1 MKKILYSGALILSL
15 CLTACSNTENY
26 SPQEIL
32 DQTMQ
37 ETSEISTY
45 YGEYVMDMGD
55 GKPTTFKHWEKDG
68 KRRIEMTEDNGAK
81 TIVVNDG
88 RMVTSYNIQDKTAM
102 RFSVTDQDGQ
112 SFVPPSLKEQAQ
124 SMLKLVQDTHD
135 ISVGKEEKIAGH
147 NTYHLIAKAK
157 DEKSLIGDLEI
168 WVDKKTWVTLKS
180 ISTSE
185 DLTLTTE
192 YTVFDPE
199 YKVEDQLF
207 TIELPEDVIVQ
218 QEEMIAMKESTIE
231 EAKQKLGDFLVMKEQ
246 DGIQLGGITDLNTEE
261 RPEFALNYLKDGVP
275 AFTLSIF
282 KPTGSVADINSNT
295 EEGITIRGQKGAKME
310 AGNFRFLQW
319 DEGEHRYGIILENPD
334 MTFEEVIK
342 LTEQMEIAQ

>member
-15 CLTACSNTENY
+15 CLAACSNTENY

-45 YGEYVMDMGD
+45 YGEYVMDMDD
-55 GKPTTFKHWEKDG
+55 GKPTTVKHWEKDG
-68 KRRIEMTEDNGAK
+68 KRRIEMTEDNGAE
-81 TIVVNDG
+81 TIMVNDG
-88 RMVTSYNIQDKTAM
+88 KMFTLYNIQDKTAM
-102 RFSVTDQDGQ
+102 QFSVTEQDGQ

-124 SMLKLVQDTHD
+124 MMLELVKDTHD
-135 ISVGKEEKIAGH
+135 ISVGEEEKIAGR

-185 DLTLTTE
+185 DLTLITE

-199 YKVEDQLF
+199 YKVEDHLF
-207 TIELPEDVIVQ
+207 TIELPEDVVVQ

-231 EAKQKLGDFLVMKEQ
+231 EAKSKLGDFLVMKER
-246 DGIQLGGITDLNTEE
+246 DGIQLGLITDMNIEE
-261 RPEFALNYLKDGVP
+261 RPEFTFDYLKDGMP
-275 AFTLSIF
+275 AFTISIF
-282 KPTGSVADINSNT
+282 KPTESVVDIGSSS
-295 EEGITIRGQKGAKME
+295 EEAIDIRGQKGTKME

-319 DEGEHRYGIILENPD
+319 DEGEHRYGIIIENPD

-342 LTEQMEIAQ
+342 LTEQMEIVQ